1 LQALVT
7 KHAYDYLQD
16 LHKRTPLPA
25 AFNTVLQ
32 NQKNSLAENFE
43 SLSDSDAKV
52 LATALGLSPATTDA
66 NRRARELEDELLLQG
81 CLALFKALPSTV
93 LESALEGKALSSS
106 GPVDQLALR
115 LLEAI
120 CDLFTTE
127 EYESGAAQ
135 KAKKRGTSAAGAKKR
150 GKRDEDEAAGSSSKK
165 SSKRKA
171 EDAPASA
178 AIAAD
183 ASKDEAHEEE
193 GGAAEEEEGAPGV
206 PRGGVRPSID
216 LIVPSSSYD
225 HLFQTYNKTDLDEW
239 IKKYQ
244 LKKPSKCQKKPQLIK
259 FIVDYLKING
269 MPALPAAE

>member
-1 LQALVT
+1 VT

-16 LHKRTPLPA
+16 LHKRTPLPAGACLWPYCSLTPILA

-43 SLSDSDAKV
+43 SLSDSDAKA
-52 LATALGLSPATTDA
+52 LAMALGLSPVRHRSSAASYTLSQATTDA

-93 LESALEGKALSSS
+93 LESALEGELRAFVWSSVNVGKSLSTS

-135 KAKKRGTSAAGAKKR
+135 KAKKVLNVAA
-150 GKRDEDEAAGSSSKK
+150 
-165 SSKRKA
+165 
-171 EDAPASA
+171 
-178 AIAAD
+178 
-183 ASKDEAHEEE
+183 
-193 GGAAEEEEGAPGV
+193 V
-206 PRGGVRPSID
+206 
-216 LIVPSSSYD
+216 
-225 HLFQTYNKTDLDEW
+225 
-239 IKKYQ
+239 
-244 LKKPSKCQKKPQLIK
+244 
-259 FIVDYLKING
+259 
-269 MPALPAAE
+269 